1 MRVLSQRASLVK
13 NFGVVRLAQKRF
25 PARFNF
31 FGNLNLKGTSASI
44 GGLVRGGRTLNFSS
58 KRRVTND
65 NFARAFLL
73 RRVRTRARSLSSK
86 GRFIKKQIRRM
97 QFDRVIKH
105 EIQSKKL
112 YRFNS
117 LKADLKGKA

>member
-1 MRVLSQRASLVK
+1 MRVLLQRASFVK
-13 NFGVVRLAQKRF
+13 NFGVARLAQKRF
-25 PARFNF
+25 SSRFNF
-31 FGNLNLKGTSASI
+31 FGNLNLKGTSATI
-44 GGLVRGGRTLNFSS
+44 GGSIRGGRALNFGS
-58 KRRVTND
+58 KRRVSND

-86 GRFIKKQIRRM
+86 GRFTKKQIRRA
-97 QFDRVIKH
+97 QFDRVVKR

-112 YRFNS
+112 YRLNS

>member
-1 MRVLSQRASLVK
+1 MA
-13 NFGVVRLAQKRF
+13 
-25 PARFNF
+25 
-31 FGNLNLKGTSASI
+31 
-44 GGLVRGGRTLNFSS
+44 
-58 KRRVTND
+58 ND
-65 NFARAFLL
+65 NFVRAFLL

-117 LKADLKGKA
+117 LKADLRGNA